1 MCSYRARKFSDDFV
15 EFHSFADETQLNS
28 EISNKLEIS
37 HTLCSYM
44 DRELSGSVIIEERAS
59 IEKNGHFSTNNP
71 YIVDYMKFTEGL
83 IMLLSDGSCQVRKIG
98 LSL

>member
-1 MCSYRARKFSDDFV
+1 VCSYRARKFSDDFV
-15 EFHSFADETQLNS
+15 EFHPFANEMQLNS

-44 DRELSGSVIIEERAS
+44 DRELSGSVIIEETLS

-71 YIVDYMKFTEGL
+71 YIVDYKKFTAGL

>member
-1 MCSYRARKFSDDFV
+1 V
-15 EFHSFADETQLNS
+15 EFYPFADETQRNS

-44 DRELSGSVIIEERAS
+44 DRELSGSVIIEETLS

-71 YIVDYMKFTEGL
+71 YIVDYKKYTAGL